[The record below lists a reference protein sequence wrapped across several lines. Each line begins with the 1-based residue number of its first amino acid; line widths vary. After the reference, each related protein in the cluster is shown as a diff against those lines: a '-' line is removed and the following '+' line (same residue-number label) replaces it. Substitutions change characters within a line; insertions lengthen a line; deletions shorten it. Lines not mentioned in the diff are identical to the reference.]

1 MSHLGI
7 PTFRYIMQRSGRK
20 PTACSCDR
28 CKSQCHTPCLGTPE
42 DIEKLIDAGYRD
54 RLAPTSWF
62 AGMLMGVINRPIEMV
77 QPKVENGWCTFYH
90 DGLCELHDKGLKPT
104 EGRLSH
110 HSISRYS
117 E

>member
-1 MSHLGI
+1 MSHFGV

-42 DIEKLIDAGYRD
+42 DIGKLIDAGYRN
-54 RLAPTSWF
+54 RLAPTSWLV
-62 AGMLMGVINRPIEMV
+62 GMLMGVIDRPIEMV

-104 EGRLSH
+104 EGRLSKTH
-110 HSISRYS
+110 Q
-117 E
+117 